1 MPDLRRKDDL
11 ASAGARSRLG
21 HEYVVDGVALAVPQ
35 EHRPVVRGVIDGAE
49 LRYVNDSPVPG
60 GTAIGGRARGPNY
73 FQEPIPFEIAYGG
86 GGFLVKGG
94 GKILEFLKTPQA
106 GEAAPFGVDGD
117 QPI

>member
-21 HEYVVDGVALAVPQ
+21 HEYVVDGVALAVPP

-73 FQEPIPFEIAYGG
+73 FQDAIAIDIAYGG
-86 GGFLVKGG
+86 RGFLGNGG
-94 GKILEFLKTPQA
+94 GKNLGGRSEEQTS
-106 GEAAPFGVDGD
+106 EH
-117 QPI
+117 